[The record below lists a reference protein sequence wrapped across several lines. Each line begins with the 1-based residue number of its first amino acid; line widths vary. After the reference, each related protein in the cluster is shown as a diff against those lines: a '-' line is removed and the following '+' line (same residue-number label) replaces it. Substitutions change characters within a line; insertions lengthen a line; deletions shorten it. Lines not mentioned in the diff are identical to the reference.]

1 VIKQLRSELHVGRR
15 AVRRLHVY
23 RAVAY
28 TLIGMLSVS
37 GFELFYAARQ
47 AGGFA
52 SPPTANCVTV
62 GVPAVHGYTA

>member
-23 RAVAY
+23 GAVAY
-28 TLIGMLSVS
+28 TLMGMLSVS
-37 GFELFYAARQ
+37 GFELFHAARQ

-52 SPPTANCVTV
+52 SPPTANRAMV
-62 GVPAVHGYTA
+62 GIPIVHGYTA